1 MAAHREELRLKPG
14 VSLSQTR
21 FALANFCLSHFGAD
35 GQYYADVIDL
45 CVDASRLQEAL
56 NSIATE
62 VGKRCPDQM
71 PALAACVREANDTDL
86 ESSASGLRAAPRV
99 AAQSQPASRTAAPAS
114 RTAAPASRTAAPAS
128 RTAAPA
134 ASRAAPARPAAAADP
149 LRLAPGVSLAQGR
162 FTLSE
167 FCLNQFGAR
176 STALVDAIN
185 ASADLSGLQAQLG
198 RVVAEVKENRREAL
212 AELLECVREINSTG
226 E

>member
-1 MAAHREELRLKPG
+1 MVTDSRLRHTEELRLKPG

-56 NSIATE
+56 NSIAAE

-86 ESSASGLRAAPRV
+86 ESSASGLRAAPR
-99 AAQSQPASRTAAPAS
+99 AATQSEPASRTAAPAS
-114 RTAAPASRTAAPAS
+114 RP
-128 RTAAPA
+128 AAPA
-134 ASRAAPARPAAAADP
+134 AARAAPARPAAAADP
-149 LRLAPGVSLAQGR
+149 LRLAPAVSLAQGR
-162 FTLSE
+162 FALSE

-176 STALVDAIN
+176 SQQLVDAIN
-185 ASADLSGLQAQLG
+185 AAADLAGLQAQLG
-198 RVVAEVKENRREAL
+198 RVVAEVKEHRREAL

>member
-1 MAAHREELRLKPG
+1 MVTDSKLRHMEELRLKPG

-114 RTAAPASRTAAPAS
+114 RTAAPASRTAAPA
-128 RTAAPA
+128 

>member
-1 MAAHREELRLKPG
+1 MVTDSKLRHMEELRLKPG

-114 RTAAPASRTAAPAS
+114 RTAAPA
-128 RTAAPA
+128 

-162 FTLSE
+162 FALSE